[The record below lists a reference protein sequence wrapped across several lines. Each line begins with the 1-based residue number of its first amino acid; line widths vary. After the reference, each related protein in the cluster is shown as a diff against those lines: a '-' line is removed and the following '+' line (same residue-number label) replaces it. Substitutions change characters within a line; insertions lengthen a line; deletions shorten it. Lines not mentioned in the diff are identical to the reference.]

1 MKVTDVHFSL
11 ILRSKLKDIYRN
23 MAKAIRIRKGC
34 DIRLQGEAEKTLEMP
49 ARAEVFAIK
58 PTDFHG
64 LVPKLVVREGDQVKA
79 GDALFYDKYNDAIKY
94 NAPVSG
100 VVKAIVRGE
109 KRRILEVQIQADSIT
124 QFRDFGARAAKGAN
138 REELIQHLLEGGIW
152 PVIEQRPFSVVAN
165 PEDLPRDIFVT
176 GFDSSP
182 LAPDADFVME
192 GSEAEFQEGIDALN
206 VLAGDKKVHLT
217 YKKGTSKLT
226 VIQNAE
232 LHEVSGPHP
241 AGNVGVQIHQIAPM
255 SKGEVLWTLRA
266 QDVVNMG
273 RFLKTGKMD
282 LQRVVAITGSEVT
295 APKYVKVTVGTC
307 VSTLLEGK
315 VTEGNNRVISGNVLT
330 GDKIA
335 ADGYLGFYHHQI
347 TVIPEGDEPLFFLT
361 EGWLAPGLK
370 DFSLSHAFPTW
381 IMPKTKKFKLTTN
394 QHGEDRA
401 FVVTGQYEKVFPFDI
416 YPVQLVKS
424 IIVNDIDAMEKL
436 GIYEVAP
443 EDFALC
449 EYSCTSKINVQS
461 IVRQGLDVIKEEC

>member
-1 MKVTDVHFSL
+1 MP
-11 ILRSKLKDIYRN
+11 SK
-23 MAKAIRIRKGC
+23 
-34 DIRLQGEAEKTLEMP
+34 
-49 ARAEVFAIK
+49 AEVFAIK

-79 GDALFYDKYNDAIKY
+79 GDVLFYDKYNDAIKY

-100 VVKAIVRGE
+100 VVKAVVRGE
-109 KRRILEVQIQADSIT
+109 KRRILEVQIQADSTT
-124 QFRDFGARAAKGAN
+124 QFKDFGARAAKGAK
-138 REELIQHLLEGGIW
+138 REDLIQHLLEGGLW
-152 PVIEQRPFSVVAN
+152 PVIEQRPFSIVAN
-165 PEDLPRDIFVT
+165 PEDKPRDIFVT

-182 LAPDADFVME
+182 LAPDADFVLD
-192 GSEAEFQEGIDALN
+192 GSEAEFQEGMDALN
-206 VLAGDKKVHLT
+206 VLAGDQKVHLS

-226 VIQNAE
+226 AIQNAE

-241 AGNVGVQIHQIAPM
+241 AGNVGVQIHAIKPLN
-255 SKGEVLWTLRA
+255 KGEVVWTLRA
-266 QDVVNMG
+266 QDVVNIG
-273 RFLKTGKMD
+273 RFLKTGKFD

-295 APKYVKVTVGTC
+295 DRKYVKVTVGTN
-307 VSTLLEGK
+307 VANILKGK
-315 VTEGNNRVISGNVLT
+315 LTDGNNRVISGNVLT
-330 GDKIA
+330 GDKIGQ
-335 ADGYLGFYHHQI
+335 DGFLGFYHHQI

-361 EGWLAPGLK
+361 EGWLAPGLN

-381 IMPKTKKFKLTTN
+381 LMPKSKKFKLTTN